1 MIGLIGAIAASRL
14 GVPLPWMLGPI
25 LLVTLAAVLGANL
38 QAPVFLRKLL
48 LPILGVM
55 LGSGFSPS
63 IFGQASS
70 WLFTIAILPLYVA
83 LAFGLAF
90 TVYRKI
96 GGYDHVTAYFS
107 SAPGGLNDMMMI
119 GAEAGGIE
127 RRIALA
133 HASRIL
139 VVVGFVSF
147 FFAVV
152 LDVTATGDQSLY
164 VTFADVPMKDLA
176 ILAACA
182 VLGAWIG
189 PHLRLPAP
197 QIIGPMILSAVV
209 HLVGL
214 TYAPPPTLAVNAAQ
228 LVMGTVVGCR
238 FLGVPAREILR
249 DIALASLASGLMLIV
264 ALSTALLVAQVSGVG
279 FGQSFLTFAPGGL
292 PEMSLLS
299 LAMGA
304 DVAYVVTIHILRIT
318 LVIAVAPLVFKA
330 IRGRF

>member
-1 MIGLIGAIAASRL
+1 
-14 GVPLPWMLGPI
+14 MLGPI
-25 LLVTLAAVLGANL
+25 LLVTFAAVLGANL
-38 QAPVFLRKLL
+38 QAPIFLRKLL
-48 LPILGVM
+48 MPILGVM

-70 WLFTIAILPLYVA
+70 WLFTIAILPFYVA
-83 LAFGLAF
+83 LAASLAF
-90 TVYRKI
+90 LVYRKI
-96 GGYDHVTAYFS
+96 GKYDHVTAYFS
-107 SAPGGLNDMMMI
+107 SAPGGLNDMMII

-152 LDVTATGDQSLY
+152 LDVTATGDARLY
-164 VTFADVPMKDLA
+164 VTFAEVPLKDLA

-189 PHLRLPAP
+189 PRLGLPAP
-197 QIIGPMILSAVV
+197 QIIGPMILSAIV

-214 TYAPPPTLAVNAAQ
+214 TNAPPPTLAVNAAQ

-249 DIALASLASGLMLIV
+249 DIALAALASGLMLIV
-264 ALSTALLVAQVSGVG
+264 ALSTALLVASVTGVG
-279 FGQSFLTFAPGGL
+279 FGQAFLTFAPGGL

-304 DVAYVVTIHILRIT
+304 DVAYVATIHILRIT
-318 LVIAVAPLVFKA
+318 LVIAVAPFVFKV
-330 IRGRF
+330 IRNRF

>member
-1 MIGLIGAIAASRL
+1 
-14 GVPLPWMLGPI
+14 MLGPI
-25 LLVTLAAVLGANL
+25 LLVTLSAVLGANL
-38 QAPVFLRKLL
+38 QAPILLRKLL

-55 LGSGFSPS
+55 LGSGFSPAL
-63 IFGQASS
+63 FGQAAS
-70 WLFTIAILPLYVA
+70 WLFTIAILPIYIA
-83 LAFGLAF
+83 CAFGLAF
-90 TVYRKI
+90 LVYRKV
-96 GGYDHVTAYFS
+96 GGYDVVTAYFS

-152 LDVTATGDQSLY
+152 LDVTATGDARIY
-164 VTFADVPMKDLA
+164 VTFADVALGDLA
-176 ILAACA
+176 LLAACA
-182 VLGAWIG
+182 VIGAWIG
-189 PHLRLPAP
+189 PSLRLPAP
-197 QIIGPMILSAVV
+197 QILGPMLLSAIV
-209 HLVGL
+209 HLVDF
-214 TYAPPPTLAVNAAQ
+214 TSAPPPTLAVNTAQ

-238 FLGVPAREILR
+238 FLGVPAREIGK
-249 DIALASLASGLMLIV
+249 DIALAALASGLMLVV
-264 ALSTALLVAQVSGVG
+264 AFSTAVIVVRVTGAS

-304 DVAYVVTIHILRIT
+304 DVAYVVTVHILRIT
-318 LVIAVAPLVFKA
+318 LVIAVAPLVFRA
-330 IRGRF
+330 LRARV